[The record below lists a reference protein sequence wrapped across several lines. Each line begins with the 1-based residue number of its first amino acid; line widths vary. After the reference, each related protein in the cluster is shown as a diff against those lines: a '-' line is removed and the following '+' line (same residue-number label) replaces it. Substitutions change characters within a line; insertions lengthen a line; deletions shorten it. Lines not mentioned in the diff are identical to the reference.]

1 MKVED
6 MKKTCDKEI
15 QHLNAELN
23 ICRDEIASSS
33 ADEER
38 TRQQITEHTK
48 KLNQLRVDLEKAM
61 SSKSALEK
69 EVSLTRERVANTKAQ
84 LSSLQKELAGLS
96 FMAFGRKKDL
106 KSKIED
112 LESEVHAAEMKLAEQ
127 QELLA
132 SISVSEISASIASE
146 ENTISTLKTK
156 RLQFAICML
165 LHSRFS
171 SRGILNT
178 SAPSSALPDKTK
190 TFLMSR
196 MPSPC

>member
-132 SISVSEISASIASE
+132 SISVSEISASIA
-146 ENTISTLKTK
+146 
-156 RLQFAICML
+156 
-165 LHSRFS
+165 RFQDL
-171 SRGILNT
+171 IQ
-178 SAPSSALPDKTK
+178 P
-190 TFLMSR
+190 
-196 MPSPC
+196 